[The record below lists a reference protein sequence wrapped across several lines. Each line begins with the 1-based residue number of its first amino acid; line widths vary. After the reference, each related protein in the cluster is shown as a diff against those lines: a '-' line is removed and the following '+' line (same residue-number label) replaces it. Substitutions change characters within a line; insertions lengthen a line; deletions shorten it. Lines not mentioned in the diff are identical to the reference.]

1 MMYFFFAHYD
11 GPEGRRAYASHQWYQ
26 QYVGNHSC
34 AYSGLKAEFI
44 FNELIAQEQLARDPF
59 LQRFPFVWFAVSVS
73 TDLLFLNSQEC
84 EPQATYLLLPFVIN
98 IAAVTVTVTWVL
110 CQMSHKRQRR
120 VAFTLKTAPFS
131 FFLFVRMPLSL
142 GRQH

>member
-1 MMYFFFAHYD
+1 MIVMRRVLWFILSAMILLRGDANSLPVLFFVPVGVSRIELMRDNVIALKKSYPMMYFFFAHYD

-59 LQRFPFVWFAVSVS
+59 LQRFPFVWFAVSV
-73 TDLLFLNSQEC
+73 
-84 EPQATYLLLPFVIN
+84 
-98 IAAVTVTVTWVL
+98 
-110 CQMSHKRQRR
+110 
-120 VAFTLKTAPFS
+120 
-131 FFLFVRMPLSL
+131 
-142 GRQH
+142 